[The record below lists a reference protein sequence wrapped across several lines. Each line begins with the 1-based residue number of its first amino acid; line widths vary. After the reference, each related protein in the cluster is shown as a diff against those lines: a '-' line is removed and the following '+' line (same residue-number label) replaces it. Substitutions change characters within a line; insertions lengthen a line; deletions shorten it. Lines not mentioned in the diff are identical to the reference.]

1 MKTLAA
7 GRKTVLCQNADSP
20 FFYFGWPTVTRL
32 PDGTLA
38 MAASGFRLEHVC
50 PFGKG
55 VIAYSKDEGESWTH
69 PAVVIDTPLDDRD
82 CGLTCFGEGKV
93 ILTSFNNTTAFQR
106 QCNADRL
113 LSSSAQE
120 RAKAE
125 LIEAYT
131 RYVDAMGLQETYL
144 GSTYRI
150 SEDGGYRFGPVRK
163 SPVTAPHG
171 PCRMLDGSLLYVGR
185 RFSANDSFDDGAK
198 PYIECWHMGTDSKE
212 WQYVS
217 SIENAADEHGL
228 LHSCE
233 PHAIQLPGGKIL
245 VHLRMQ
251 RGGEHRVF
259 TLYQSESL
267 DGGKTFSP
275 PHPLLGALG
284 GAPAHLLLHS
294 SGTLLSVYGHREA
307 PYGIRAMFSR
317 DGGNTWD
324 ADYVLDA
331 EGPSGDLGY
340 PATVER
346 RDGSLLT
353 VYYENNGGQSRILQ
367 KIWRLPE

>member
-144 GSTYRI
+144 GSTYCI

-163 SPVTAPHG
+163 SPVTAPHE

-198 PYIECWHMGTDSKE
+198 PYIECWHMGTDGKE

-217 SIENAADEHGL
+217 SIENVADEHGL
-228 LHSCE
+228 LHS
-233 PHAIQLPGGKIL
+233 
-245 VHLRMQ
+245 
-251 RGGEHRVF
+251 
-259 TLYQSESL
+259 
-267 DGGKTFSP
+267 
-275 PHPLLGALG
+275 
-284 GAPAHLLLHS
+284 
-294 SGTLLSVYGHREA
+294 
-307 PYGIRAMFSR
+307 
-317 DGGNTWD
+317 
-324 ADYVLDA
+324 
-331 EGPSGDLGY
+331 
-340 PATVER
+340 
-346 RDGSLLT
+346 
-353 VYYENNGGQSRILQ
+353 
-367 KIWRLPE
+367 

>member
-1 MKTLAA
+1 MEMKTLAA

-171 PCRMLDGSLLYVGR
+171 PCRMLDGVSARTIPLMTAQNPTLNAGTWEQMAKNGNTCPPLKTR
-185 RFSANDSFDDGAK
+185 RMNMASCTAASRMPFSCRAERFWCISACKGA
-198 PYIECWHMGTDSKE
+198 
-212 WQYVS
+212 
-217 SIENAADEHGL
+217 ENTG
-228 LHSCE
+228 
-233 PHAIQLPGGKIL
+233 
-245 VHLRMQ
+245 
-251 RGGEHRVF
+251 
-259 TLYQSESL
+259 
-267 DGGKTFSP
+267 FSP
-275 PHPLLGALG
+275 STKANP
-284 GAPAHLLLHS
+284 
-294 SGTLLSVYGHREA
+294 
-307 PYGIRAMFSR
+307 
-317 DGGNTWD
+317 
-324 ADYVLDA
+324 
-331 EGPSGDLGY
+331 
-340 PATVER
+340 
-346 RDGSLLT
+346 
-353 VYYENNGGQSRILQ
+353 
-367 KIWRLPE
+367 